1 MTIIIIAIMIVI
13 IDNYI
18 YTHTFD
24 IQLYIYIWDFIGV
37 LVASI
42 QAPETVRQERLEQL
56 GSLPIGRAWEGT
68 AIASHALVKMV
79 PPKKWMDKS
88 DRYG

>member
-1 MTIIIIAIMIVI
+1 M
-13 IDNYI
+13 
-18 YTHTFD
+18 
-24 IQLYIYIWDFIGV
+24 